1 MNKTGATGLLSCTL
15 TSTAGSAGTLAS
27 DQYEQKFLVPQRKAE
42 SLAGESCVCL
52 MAQEN
57 YWKKK
62 LFPVSL
68 QHEGF
73 VEIWGEI
80 SSSIYG
86 NLHGIFMYR
95 FKSVIQ
101 NNLSS
106 LKSHLGVW
114 RYVCLV
120 LLLLLENLL
129 SPSTSASCH
138 IQVCCHLRWAEKLVV
153 SILPKTLL
161 NDQSLL

>member
-1 MNKTGATGLLSCTL
+1 MGLLSCTL
-15 TSTAGSAGTLAS
+15 ISTVGSAGCCRVPSAS
-27 DQYEQKFLVPQRKAE
+27 DQYQQKFLVSQRKTE
-42 SLAGESCVCL
+42 SLAGQSCVWL
-52 MAQEN
+52 TAQEN
-57 YWKKK
+57 YWKRQ

-80 SSSIYG
+80 YSNTSG
-86 NLHGIFMYR
+86 NLHRIYMYR
-95 FKSVIQ
+95 FKRMIQ

-106 LKSHLGVW
+106 LNSYTGLW
-114 RYVCLV
+114 RYTCLV

-129 SPSTSASCH
+129 SPSVSATCH
-138 IQVCCHLRWAEKLVV
+138 IQVCWHLCWAKKLGF

-161 NDQSLL
+161 SDQSLL